1 MPGVRVSGHWSDW
14 RPGAPAYTLG
24 VEEELMVLGGQR
36 LQLEPAGPRAA
47 EALPPHLRAV
57 VSVETHAS
65 ALEVHTSVH
74 ERVADAAAELAGLR
88 AELAGEL
95 EALGL
100 RAASAGTHPLSLGL
114 DTTVSPQDRYQDLYR
129 ALGEL
134 ARREPTFALHVHVG
148 LPTPEAALRAYDSLR
163 VAVPLLIGLSA
174 NSPFWRGRDSGL
186 ASARTFVFGAFPR
199 TGLPRAFATYEQYV
213 AALDA
218 LIERGRD
225 PRPHVRLVGPAPAAA
240 PRDHRG
246 PRDGRPGGGVGD
258 RRAGGAGAVP
268 GARRGG
274 GGARARPPPPEV
286 LDENRFIAARDGIQ
300 ARLIDDGRPTP
311 LPVLLDRTLAR
322 LAPHAEDL
330 GCVAELEAAADL
342 ARENGAARQRRAA
355 EELGVT
361 GIAGAL
367 ADAYAAPATRDVV
380 GSGSG

>member
-1 MPGVRVSGHWSDW
+1 VSDHWSDW
-14 RPGAPAYTLG
+14 RPGAPAHTVG

-57 VSVETHAS
+57 VSIETHAS
-65 ALEVHTSVH
+65 ALEVHTSVQA
-74 ERVADAAAELAGLR
+74 RIGDAAAELAGLR

-114 DTTVSPQDRYQDLYR
+114 DTTVSPQDRYQHLYR

-148 LPTPEAALRAYDSLR
+148 LPTADAALAAYDRLR
-163 VAVPLLIGLSA
+163 CAVPLLIGLSA

-199 TGLPRAFATYEQYV
+199 TGLPRAFASYEDYV
-213 AALDA
+213 GALDA
-218 LIERGRD
+218 LIAAGAIPDHTFVWWDLRLQ
-225 PRPHVRLVGPAPAAA
+225 PHLGTIEIRAMDAQVEVWQTAALTALVQCL
-240 PRDHRG
+240 
-246 PRDGRPGGGVGD
+246 V
-258 RRAGGAGAVP
+258 RAGAEEGP
-268 GARRGG
+268 GLA
-274 GGARARPPPPEV
+274 PPPEV
-286 LDENRFIAARDGIQ
+286 LDENRFIAARDGAG
-300 ARLIDDGRPTP
+300 ARLIEDGRPTP
-311 LPVLLDRTLAR
+311 LPALLDGMLAR

-330 GCVAELEAAADL
+330 GCVAELEAAAEL

-355 EELGVT
+355 AELGVS

-367 ADAYAAPATRDVV
+367 ADAYAAPASGGVV
-380 GSGSG
+380 RSGTAPSAG

>member
-1 MPGVRVSGHWSDW
+1 MSGHWSDW

-36 LQLEPAGPRAA
+36 LQLEPAGPRVA

-65 ALEVHTSVH
+65 ALEVHTSIQG
-74 ERVADAAAELAGLR
+74 RVGDAAAELAGLR

-114 DTTVSPQDRYQDLYR
+114 DTTVSPQDRYQEIHR
-129 ALGEL
+129 ALGAL

-174 NSPFWRGRDSGL
+174 NSPFWRGSDSGL

-218 LIERGRD
+218 LIEAGAIRD
-225 PRPHVRLVGPAPAAA
+225 HTFVWWDLRLQPHLGTIEIRAMDAQVEVWETAALTALVQCLVRAAA
-240 PRDHRG
+240 EESPEE
-246 PRDGRPGGGVGD
+246 
-258 RRAGGAGAVP
+258 A
-268 GARRGG
+268 
-274 GGARARPPPPEV
+274 PPPEV
-286 LDENRFIAARDGIQ
+286 LDENRFIAARHGIQ

-330 GCVAELEAAADL
+330 GCVAELEAVTDL

-361 GIAGAL
+361 GIAARPRRRIRGAG
-367 ADAYAAPATRDVV
+367 DARRRRIRERL
-380 GSGSG
+380 SGG

>member
-1 MPGVRVSGHWSDW
+1 MSGHWSDW

-36 LQLEPAGPRAA
+36 LQLEPAGPRVA

-65 ALEVHTSVH
+65 ALEVHTSIQ
-74 ERVADAAAELAGLR
+74 ERVGDAAAELAGLR

-114 DTTVSPQDRYQDLYR
+114 DTTVSPQDRYQEIHR
-129 ALGEL
+129 ALGAL

-174 NSPFWRGRDSGL
+174 NSPFWRGSDSGL

-218 LIERGRD
+218 LI
-225 PRPHVRLVGPAPAAA
+225 
-240 PRDHRG
+240 
-246 PRDGRPGGGVGD
+246 
-258 RRAGGAGAVP
+258 GAGAIRDHTFVWWDLRLQP
-268 GARRGG
+268 HLGTIEI
-274 GGARARPPPPEV
+274 RAMDAQVEVWETAALTALVQCLVRAAAEESPEEAPPPEV
-286 LDENRFIAARDGIQ
+286 LDENRFIAARHGIQ
-300 ARLIDDGRPTP
+300 ARLIDDGRR
-311 LPVLLDRTLAR
+311 D
-322 LAPHAEDL
+322 
-330 GCVAELEAAADL
+330 AAA
-342 ARENGAARQRRAA
+342 GAARPDARP
-355 EELGVT
+355 
-361 GIAGAL
+361 
-367 ADAYAAPATRDVV
+367 ADAARRGPRVRRGAGGGDGPGARERRRPAAPCGGGAGRD
-380 GSGSG
+380 GDRRRPRRRIRGAGDARRRRIRERLSGG

>member
-1 MPGVRVSGHWSDW
+1 MSHHWSDW

-24 VEEELMVLGGQR
+24 VEEELMVMGGQR

-47 EALPPHLRAV
+47 EALPPRLRAA

-65 ALEVHTSVH
+65 ALELHTAVHA
-74 ERVADAAAELAGLR
+74 RVGDAAAELAALR

-95 EALGL
+95 EAVGL

-114 DTTVSPQDRYQDLYR
+114 DTTVSPQDRYQHLHR
-129 ALGEL
+129 SLGEL

-148 LPTPEAALRAYDSLR
+148 LPSADAALRAYNSLR
-163 VAVPLLIGLSA
+163 PAVPLLIGLAA

-199 TGLPRAFATYEQYV
+199 TGLPRAFGAYGEYV

-218 LIERGRD
+218 LIVAGAIPDHTFVWWDLRLQ
-225 PRPHVRLVGPAPAAA
+225 PHLGTIEIRAMDAQVEAWETAALVALVQCLVAAGAEEGPA
-240 PRDHRG
+240 
-246 PRDGRPGGGVGD
+246 
-258 RRAGGAGAVP
+258 GA
-268 GARRGG
+268 
-274 GGARARPPPPEV
+274 PPPEV
-286 LDENRFIAARDGIQ
+286 LDENRFIAARDGIG
-300 ARLIDDGRPTP
+300 ASLIEDGRPTP

-322 LAPHAEDL
+322 LAPHAEAL
-330 GCVAELEAAADL
+330 GCAAELEAAAGL

-355 EELGVT
+355 DELGVT

-367 ADAYAAPATRDVV
+367 ADAYAAPAGVRQP
-380 GSGSG
+380 

>member
-1 MPGVRVSGHWSDW
+1 MSGHWSDW
-14 RPGAPAYTLG
+14 RSGAPAHTLG

-65 ALEVHTSVH
+65 ALEIHTSVQ

-88 AELAGEL
+88 AEIAGEL
-95 EALGL
+95 EAMGL

-114 DTTVSPQDRYQDLYR
+114 DTPVTQQDRYQDLYR
-129 ALGEL
+129 SLGEL
-134 ARREPTFALHVHVG
+134 ARREPTFALHIHVG

-163 VAVPLLIGLSA
+163 PAVPLLIGLAA

-199 TGLPRAFATYEQYV
+199 TGLPRAFATYAQYV

-218 LIERGRD
+218 LI
-225 PRPHVRLVGPAPAAA
+225 
-240 PRDHRG
+240 
-246 PRDGRPGGGVGD
+246 
-258 RRAGGAGAVP
+258 GAGAIADHTFVWWDLRLQPHLGTIEIRAMDAQIEVWETAALVALVQCLVRSGAEEGP
-268 GARRGG
+268 GEA
-274 GGARARPPPPEV
+274 PPPEV
-286 LDENRFIAARDGIQ
+286 LDENRFIAARDGVQ
-300 ARLIDDGRPTP
+300 ACLIDEGRPTP
-311 LPVLLDRTLAR
+311 LPVLLDRLLAR

-330 GCVAELEAAADL
+330 GCVAELEAARGL

-355 EELGVT
+355 AELGVT

-367 ADAYAAPATRDVV
+367 ADAYAAPATRDAV
-380 GSGSG
+380 GSGSAEPVA